1 MTFKSLKYC
10 TPTKMCGVFMDCYG
24 IGTDCIVGG
33 DQASPLIHIRLR
45 EPKQTIE
52 AEEAVL
58 TRIIESAVR

>member
-1 MTFKSLKYC
+1 
-10 TPTKMCGVFMDCYG
+10 MDCYG